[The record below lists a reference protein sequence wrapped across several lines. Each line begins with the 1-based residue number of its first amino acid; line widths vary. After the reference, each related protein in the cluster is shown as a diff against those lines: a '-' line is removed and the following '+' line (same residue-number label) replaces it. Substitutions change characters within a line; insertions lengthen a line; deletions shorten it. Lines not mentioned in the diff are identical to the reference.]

1 MPGPASDRTGA
12 TPQRPL
18 SLPVELVLIAAA
30 WLAYFGIRAVTQGSE
45 DAAMAHAHDLMHF
58 EEWLGIDYEA
68 DAQSTVDAHRWLLD
82 LGNWIYIWGHWP
94 VIAATAVLLFRHR
107 QAAYR
112 RLRNAMFVSGGIGLV
127 IFAAYPVAP
136 PRLAGFGLVDTVTDY
151 SHSYRALQPP
161 ALTNIY
167 ASMPSLHFG
176 WDLLV
181 GITVAL
187 EARHL
192 AVRLAGVMMPVLMAF
207 AVIVTANHFVVDIVA
222 GGTLALVGLAVAVW
236 LERRAAERAA
246 RERQRPSGSLAHAPS
261 FRH

>member
-1 MPGPASDRTGA
+1 MPGPASDHTGSP
-12 TPQRPL
+12 PQRPL
-18 SLPVELVLIAAA
+18 SLPIEVVLIAAA
-30 WLAYFGIRAVTQGSE
+30 WLFYFGIRAVTQGSE
-45 DAAMAHAHDLMHF
+45 DVAVAHAHDLMHL

-112 RLRNAMFVSGGIGLV
+112 RLRNAMFVSGGIGLG

-136 PRLAGFGLVDTVTDY
+136 PRLAGFGLVDTVSEY

-167 ASMPSLHFG
+167 ASLPSLHFG

-181 GITVAL
+181 GITVAM

-207 AVIVTANHFVVDIVA
+207 AVIVTANHFVVDILA
-222 GGTLALVGLAVAVW
+222 GGALALVGLVVALR
-236 LERRAAERAA
+236 LERRAAERSTDEQRRPA
-246 RERQRPSGSLAHAPS
+246 RTVVQMPSL
-261 FRH
+261 RH

>member
-1 MPGPASDRTGA
+1 MPGPASDRTA
-12 TPQRPL
+12 SPPRRL
-18 SLPVELVLIAAA
+18 SLPVEIALIAAA
-30 WLAYFGIRAVTQGSE
+30 WLAYFGIRALTQGSE
-45 DAAMAHAHDLMHF
+45 DAALAHAHEIMRF
-58 EEWLGIDYEA
+58 EDWLGIDAEA
-68 DAQSTVDAHRWLLD
+68 DAQGTVAAHRWLLD

-94 VIAATAVLLFRHR
+94 VIAVTAVLLFRHR

-181 GITVAL
+181 GITVAM

-222 GGTLALVGLAVAVW
+222 GGALALVGLAVALR
-236 LERRAAERAA
+236 LERRAPAPAADER
-246 RERQRPSGSLAHAPS
+246 RRPAGTVVQLPSL
-261 FRH
+261 RH